1 MRHTR
6 ETIAAMFGSIRAV
19 ANLTRG
25 AVLRAISH
33 IRRQPRLGSMSYR
46 FCQNDDRRAGLMMRA
61 TTANKYGPPD
71 PHHWTRFYACVSEW
85 KESGGFPPARYMIQA
100 GHWAEASRLGT
111 TVFRGPA

>member
-33 IRRQPRLGSMSYR
+33 IRRQPRLGSMSCR

-71 PHHWTRFYACVSEW
+71 PHHWTRFYACVFRMEGI
-85 KESGGFPPARYMIQA
+85 GGIPAGALYDSS
-100 GHWAEASRLGT
+100 WPLG
-111 TVFRGPA
+111 GGQ

>member
-46 FCQNDDRRAGLMMRA
+46 FCQNDDRRSGLMMRA

-71 PHHWTRFYACVSEW
+71 PHHWTRFYACVFRM
-85 KESGGFPPARYMIQA
+85 GGIGGIHA
-100 GHWAEASRLGT
+100 GALYDSSWLLG
-111 TVFRGPA
+111 GGQ